1 MRIENATLEQPFMK
15 NTHSKQRGCPFDLS
29 GRCLLYVG
37 GHQHTVHRLRAL
49 VENWNGR
56 FLHHDGGLERSINE
70 LASAVTKADAV
81 VFPTDCIS
89 HSAANKVKQLCHQN
103 MTPFVPLRTS
113 GVASFV
119 SGLRQGLDDQS
130 AASDFLVKG

>member
-1 MRIENATLEQPFMK
+1 MK

-103 MTPFVPLRTS
+103 MKPFVPLRTS

-119 SGLRQGLDDQS
+119 SGLQQGLDDQS
-130 AASDFLVKG
+130 AAPDFLVKG